1 MRKLNLDEQQVLA
14 SYAKHKSA
22 QRVADEFG
30 CSYQSIYRI
39 LHKHG
44 IRRQK
49 SKKHVKHLLPCGSKK
64 CCPLA
69 VVLLRRCLGMK
80 PSAIAATLGY
90 TPNAVNSIISRRCPE
105 TIVRKHKEDFDIE
118 QMVHEYRDLGM
129 TSYELGE
136 KYGLL
141 PSTVR
146 KWMRQEGVCKGK
158 DNGISQTRSHEAA
171 VERFVDSYPES
182 LSRCNTWRDR
192 AYVRRKNRILSR
204 PHDKGCDGIKW
215 WDIAK
220 RNGGDLTCWICGGEC
235 VPGSRGDDA
244 PSVDHLVPISN
255 GGSDTF
261 DNVRIAHRGCN
272 RDRGNRVQLTL
283 DYLIYKEAHHAQEQ
297 AARN

>member
-1 MRKLNLDEQQVLA
+1 MKKLDIDEQRVLDLYEEHETA
-14 SYAKHKSA
+14 
-22 QRVADEFG
+22 RVVAEIMG
-30 CSYQSIYRI
+30 CSNESVYRI
-39 LHKHG
+39 LRKYGVPRTHRHP
-44 IRRQK
+44 
-49 SKKHVKHLLPCGSKK
+49 KKRGEPMRTGCKTKYCDALIVM
-64 CCPLA
+64 
-69 VVLLRRCLGMK
+69 LRRHTSMNFSEIVK
-80 PSAIAATLGY
+80 FTGY
-90 TPNAVNSIISRRCPE
+90 PTSVVANVTARRCPD
-105 TIVRKHKEDFDIE
+105 TKVVRSHKEDFNIE

-129 TSYELGE
+129 TSYELGD
-136 KYGLL
+136 KYGVL

-146 KWMRQEGVCKGK
+146 RWMRSEGVCKGK
-158 DNGISQTRSHEAA
+158 DNGISQVKSHEAA

-220 RNGGDLTCWICGGEC
+220 RNDGDLTCWICGGEC

-272 RDRGNRVQLTL
+272 RDRGNRVQLTF
-283 DYLIYKEAHHAQEQ
+283 DYLTYEEANVNA
-297 AARN
+297 

>member
-1 MRKLNLDEQQVLA
+1 MRKLNLDERQVLA
-14 SYAKHKSA
+14 SYAKRKSA
-22 QRVADEFG
+22 QKVADEFG

-44 IRRQK
+44 VRRQK
-49 SKKHVKHLLPCGSKK
+49 SNRHAKQAKPLLPCGSKK
-64 CCPLA
+64 YCPLV
-69 VVLLRRCLGMK
+69 VVLLRRCLDVK
-80 PSAIAATLGY
+80 PSEIVALLGY
-90 TPNAVNSIISRRCPE
+90 TPSAVNSIISRRCPE
-105 TIVRKHKEDFDIE
+105 TIVAQKRKGDFDIE
-118 QMVHEYRDLGM
+118 RMVNEYRDLGM

-136 KYGLL
+136 KYGVN
-141 PSTVR
+141 PTTIR

-158 DNGISQTRSHEAA
+158 DNGISQTKSHEAA
-171 VERFVDSYPES
+171 VKRFVDRYPDS
-182 LSRCNTWRDR
+182 LAQCDTWRDR
-192 AYVRRKNRILSR
+192 AYVRRKNRILTR

-215 WDIAK
+215 WDITK

-272 RDRGNRVQLTL
+272 RDRGNRVQLTF
-283 DYLIYKEAHHAQEQ
+283 DYLVYEEASHA
-297 AARN
+297 